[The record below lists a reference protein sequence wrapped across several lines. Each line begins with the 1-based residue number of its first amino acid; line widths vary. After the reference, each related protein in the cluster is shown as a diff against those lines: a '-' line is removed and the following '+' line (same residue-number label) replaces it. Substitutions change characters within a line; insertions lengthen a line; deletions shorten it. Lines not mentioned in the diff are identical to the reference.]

1 MNGDT
6 ETLIALVSS
15 LLPQYTYSQD
25 VILDALIQCNGDV
38 EGAVEVLQ
46 SKTPTK
52 KRNHS
57 SLDSWLNRPV
67 KKISTRKDSPAS
79 SSTIKP
85 PTTVA
90 SSSVNLLS
98 VLRQPPS
105 DTPSKPSRLP
115 TLTLSTPALVAKH
128 TPCTLHLS
136 VLPQELACK
145 LFYTMLDASKKWK
158 RNKWWIADRVV
169 ESPHLTSFY
178 VRKTDKDE
186 SWQETAQY
194 WCVIT
199 TLDCYVIDISVG
211 TMGEQS
217 TLHLNFHR
225 KWKKLAR
232 LWNELL
238 IKK

>member
-25 VILDALIQCNGDV
+25 VILDALIQSNGDV
-38 EGAVEVLQ
+38 DHAVEVLR

-52 KRNHS
+52 KQNQS
-57 SLDSWLNRPV
+57 SLDSWLNRPT
-67 KKISTRKDSPAS
+67 KKISTRRDPPA
-79 SSTIKP
+79 P
-85 PTTVA
+85 APTTVA

-98 VLRQPPS
+98 VLRQPPF
-105 DTPSKPSRLP
+105 DAPSKPSRLP

-136 VLPQELACK
+136 VLSQELACK
-145 LFYTMLDASKKWK
+145 LFYTLLDASEEWK

-178 VRKTDKDE
+178 VRKTDGLDKDE

-199 TLDCYVIDISVG
+199 NLDCYVIDIFII
-211 TMGEQS
+211 M
-217 TLHLNFHR
+217 
-225 KWKKLAR
+225 
-232 LWNELL
+232 
-238 IKK
+238 